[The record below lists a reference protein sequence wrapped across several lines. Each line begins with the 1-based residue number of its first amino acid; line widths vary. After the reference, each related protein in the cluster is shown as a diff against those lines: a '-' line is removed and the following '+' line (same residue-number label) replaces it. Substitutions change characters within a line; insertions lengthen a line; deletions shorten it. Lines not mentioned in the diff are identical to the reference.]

1 MPKETQPIH
10 AGHRARMRIRF
21 SETGLDGFRPHEV
34 LEMLLFSVIPKRD
47 VNPLAHALLDR
58 FGTLDGVFSASCE
71 ELMETPGV
79 GRQTAEFLK
88 ALDQTLDSYLAS
100 CHTSPHSIRSIAEAL
115 EYLPQSARTSLRFG
129 VTVLFTDRH
138 NRPVSVCSFPGR
150 PDDPAV
156 IREILDKSLSLHSHS
171 AVVFCTGYRTVKPLS
186 KQELEAFQPLIR
198 ALAGVDSFTVD
209 CLLISPTHL
218 ISLRRE
224 NLLTGAA
231 TELQDNLVRWER
243 WLGPIGP
250 DPSETRWH
258 PLSLLDESP

>member
-186 KQELEAFQPLIR
+186 KINFSESSLENPPRIAVEKI
-198 ALAGVDSFTVD
+198 
-209 CLLISPTHL
+209 ISVG
-218 ISLRRE
+218 RC
-224 NLLTGAA
+224 A
-231 TELQDNLVRWER
+231 V
-243 WLGPIGP
+243 
-250 DPSETRWH
+250 PSS
-258 PLSLLDESP
+258 PLSSGNAILRTCSMKYSAEALWRFT